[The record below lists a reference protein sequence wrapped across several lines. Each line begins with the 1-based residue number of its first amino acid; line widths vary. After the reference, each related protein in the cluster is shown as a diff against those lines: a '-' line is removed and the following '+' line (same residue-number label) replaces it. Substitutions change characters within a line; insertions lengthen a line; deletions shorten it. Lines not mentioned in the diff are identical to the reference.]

1 MSSAPSTPTA
11 STASGGA
18 GISTGAWGWA
28 KRRAGGIGP
37 PLIAGL
43 VIVALWEGLLGW
55 LQPDGFLL
63 PPPSRIVAELLENRS
78 QVFTAL
84 QTTGFVVITGLA
96 IGIALGVVAALLVS
110 RWRTAAETIT
120 PLAAALNA
128 MPIIA
133 VAPIFNAWFGTLAP
147 RSNQAVVIVVV
158 FFPVFIGTA
167 KGLSQVDDI
176 HLELMDSLA
185 ASRWRIMREVRIP
198 NALPYL
204 FTAAKVTS
212 SLAVIAAIVAEYF
225 GGRQDALG
233 PLIVQSAGL
242 SRYATAWAGVAA
254 GAALGIGLYLLVTL
268 IERLS
273 IPWAMDG
280 HATNS

>member
-1 MSSAPSTPTA
+1 MSTVPSPPAVSAP
-11 STASGGA
+11 SGGA
-18 GISTGAWGWA
+18 GVATGAVGWA
-28 KRRAGGIGP
+28 GRRAAGIGP
-37 PLIAGL
+37 PLVAGL
-43 VIVALWEGLLGW
+43 VILALWEGLLAW
-55 LQPDGFLL
+55 FRPEGFLL
-63 PPPSRIVAELLENRS
+63 PAPSRIAAELAANRD
-78 QVFTAL
+78 QILAAT
-84 QTTGFVVITGLA
+84 QTTGFVVVTGLV
-96 IGIALGVVAALLVS
+96 IGIALGVLAALLVS
-110 RWRTAAETIT
+110 RWRSAEETIT

-133 VAPIFNAWFGTLAP
+133 LAPIFNAWFGTLAP

-167 KGLSQVDDI
+167 KGLTEVDDI

-185 ASRWRIMREVRIP
+185 ASRWRVMWEVRIP

-204 FTAAKVTS
+204 FTAGKITA

-242 SRYATAWAGVAA
+242 SRYGTAWAAVAA
-254 GAALGIGLYLLVTL
+254 GAALGIGLYLLVML

-273 IPWAMDG
+273 IPWALEG
-280 HATNS
+280 

>member
-1 MSSAPSTPTA
+1 MSSVTVPM
-11 STASGGA
+11 
-18 GISTGAWGWA
+18 GWA
-28 KRRAGGIGP
+28 RDRAGGLLP
-37 PLIAGL
+37 PLVAGV
-43 VIVALWEGLLGW
+43 VILALWQGLLT
-55 LQPDGFLL
+55 LLRPDGFLL
-63 PPPSRIVAELLENRS
+63 PRPSSIAGALVENRS
-78 QVFTAL
+78 RILTAT
-84 QTTGFVVITGLA
+84 QSTGFVVVTGLV
-96 IGIALGVVAALLVS
+96 IGIALGVLAALLVS
-110 RWRTAAETIT
+110 RWRTAEETIT

-167 KGLSQVDDI
+167 RGLSAVDPI

-185 ASRWRIMREVRIP
+185 ASPWRTLRDVRMP
-198 NALPYL
+198 HALPFL
-204 FTAAKVTS
+204 FTACKVTS

-242 SRYATAWAGVAA
+242 SRYADAWAGVTA
-254 GAALGIGLYLLVTL
+254 GAALGIGLYLLVAAV
-268 IERLS
+268 ERLS
-273 IPWAMDG
+273 IPWALEV
-280 HATNS
+280 